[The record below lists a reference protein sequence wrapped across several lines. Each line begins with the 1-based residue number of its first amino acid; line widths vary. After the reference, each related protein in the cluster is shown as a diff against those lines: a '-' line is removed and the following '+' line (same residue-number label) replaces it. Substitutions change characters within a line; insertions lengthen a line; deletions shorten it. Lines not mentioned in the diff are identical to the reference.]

1 MERPNRVR
9 TLPELVNS
17 RRSTRSFT
25 GERVSDEAIAQIL
38 DIAAQA
44 PSSWGG
50 HPVEFIVVRD
60 RATLREL
67 ARCKAMGAGPL
78 AHGDAAI
85 VPIVDTRNL
94 ELWVEDA
101 AVASTYLLLA
111 AEHMGVGACWI
122 HMKDRRGH
130 TRMADDDIR
139 ALLGVPAYYGILNVV
154 SLGIRKDPPEGHH
167 VDATVHCERY

>member
-1 MERPNRVR
+1 MAPS
-9 TLPELVNS
+9 LPELVDR
-17 RRSTRSFT
+17 RRSTRRFT
-25 GERVSDEAIAQIL
+25 GEHVSDEEIERIL

-50 HPVEFIVVRD
+50 HPVEYIVVRD
-60 RATLREL
+60 QPTLREL

-101 AVASTYLLLA
+101 AVASTYVLLA
-111 AEHMGVGACWI
+111 AEHVGVGACWI

-139 ALLGVPAYYGILNVV
+139 ALLGVPDHYGILNVM
-154 SLGIRKDPPEGHH
+154 SLGVRKDPPDVQH
-167 VDATVHCERY
+167 VAPVVHVGRY

>member
-1 MERPNRVR
+1 MERPDRVR

-17 RRSTRSFT
+17 HRSTRSFT
-25 GERVSDEAIAQIL
+25 GERVSGEAIARIL
-38 DIAAQA
+38 DIATQA

-101 AVASTYLLLA
+101 AVASTYVLLA

-130 TRMADDDIR
+130 TRMADEDIR
-139 ALLGVPAYYGILNVV
+139 ALLGVPDYYGILNVV
-154 SLGIRKDPPEGHH
+154 SLGVRKDPPDIRHVAPVVHH
-167 VDATVHCERY
+167 TRY

>member
-1 MERPNRVR
+1 MPKS
-9 TLPELVNS
+9 LPELVDS
-17 RRSTRSFT
+17 RRSTRRFT
-25 GERVSDEAIAQIL
+25 GEHVSDEAITQIL

-50 HPVEFIVVRD
+50 HPVEFVVVRD

-78 AHGDAAI
+78 ASGDAAI

-111 AEHMGVGACWI
+111 AEHVGVGACWI

-139 ALLGVPAYYGILNVV
+139 VLLGVPDYYGILNVV
-154 SLGIRKDPPEGHH
+154 SLGVRRDPPEERH
-167 VDATVHCERY
+167 VVPIVHVGRY